1 MEINSSIYREVML
14 MIKNYKPIQY
24 RHELKH
30 IINPLEA
37 EILNRRLNLLFS
49 KDHYTLNEG
58 YYDVH
63 SLYFDTP
70 DDRALKEKLNGVSQ
84 RHKFR
89 IRYYNHDLSFI
100 RLEKKMKHNGLC
112 AKRSTKLTVKQVQDI
127 LNGEID
133 FLLRSGDPLMI
144 EFYSALKGE
153 LLKPCVIVSYQRQ
166 AYTYDVSK
174 VRLTIDRYL
183 CTYKNIYDFLSL
195 DHRKIGV
202 DDFAVFEVKYNE
214 FLPDIVKMAIQGLS
228 QKTSAYSKFAKCRQ
242 IDW

>member
-70 DDRALKEKLNGVSQ
+70 DEKIFSNSAERLGILPNDF
-84 RHKFR
+84 RHITLPSDKNIAFITVMISLEHANILFDWRDKR
-89 IRYYNHDLSFI
+89 IFT
-100 RLEKKMKHNGLC
+100 KK
-112 AKRSTKLTVKQVQDI
+112 
-127 LNGEID
+127 
-133 FLLRSGDPLMI
+133 LLH
-144 EFYSALKGE
+144 
-153 LLKPCVIVSYQRQ
+153 SYQ
-166 AYTYDVSK
+166 
-174 VRLTIDRYL
+174 
-183 CTYKNIYDFLSL
+183 
-195 DHRKIGV
+195 
-202 DDFAVFEVKYNE
+202 
-214 FLPDIVKMAIQGLS
+214 
-228 QKTSAYSKFAKCRQ
+228 
-242 IDW
+242 

>member
-84 RHKFR
+84 TLGK
-89 IRYYNHDLSFI
+89 DS
-100 RLEKKMKHNGLC
+100 
-112 AKRSTKLTVKQVQDI
+112 
-127 LNGEID
+127 
-133 FLLRSGDPLMI
+133 
-144 EFYSALKGE
+144 
-153 LLKPCVIVSYQRQ
+153 
-166 AYTYDVSK
+166 
-174 VRLTIDRYL
+174 
-183 CTYKNIYDFLSL
+183 
-195 DHRKIGV
+195 
-202 DDFAVFEVKYNE
+202 
-214 FLPDIVKMAIQGLS
+214 
-228 QKTSAYSKFAKCRQ
+228 
-242 IDW
+242 

>member
-30 IINPLEA
+30 IINPLET

-100 RLEKKMKHNGLC
+100 RLEKKIKHNGLC
-112 AKRSTKLTVKQVQDI
+112 AKQTARLSVEQVQDI
-127 LNGEID
+127 LNGEVD
-133 FLLRSGDPLMI
+133 FLLKSENPLMI
-144 EFYSALKGE
+144 DFYSQIKGK
-153 LLKPCVIVSYQRQ
+153 LLQPSVIVSYQRQ
-166 AYTYDVSK
+166 AYVYEISR
-174 VRLTIDRYL
+174 VRLTIDHHL
-183 CTYKNIYDFLSL
+183 CTYQNKKDFLNL
-195 DHRKIGV
+195 KHGIPIDNHYIL
-202 DDFAVFEVKYNE
+202 EVKYNE
-214 FLPDIVKMAIQGLS
+214 FLPEIVKMSVQGIS
-228 QKTSAYSKFAKCRQ
+228 QKTSSYSKFAQCRMM
-242 IDW
+242 DW

>member
-37 EILNRRLNLLFS
+37 EVLNQRLNLLFT

-70 DDRALKEKLNGVSQ
+70 DDKALKEKLNGVSQ

-100 RLEKKMKHNGLC
+100 RLEKKIKHNGLC
-112 AKRSTKLTVKQVQDI
+112 AKQTARLSVEQVQDI
-127 LNGEID
+127 LNGEVD
-133 FLLRSGDPLMI
+133 FLLKSENPVMI
-144 EFYSALKGE
+144 DFYSQIKGK
-153 LLKPCVIVSYQRQ
+153 LLQPSVIVSYQRQ
-166 AYTYDVSK
+166 AYVYEISR
-174 VRLTIDRYL
+174 VRLTIDHHL
-183 CTYKNIYDFLSL
+183 CTYQNKKDFLNL
-195 DHRKIGV
+195 KHGIPIDNHYIL
-202 DDFAVFEVKYNE
+202 EVKYNE
-214 FLPDIVKMAIQGLS
+214 FLPEIVKMSVQGIS
-228 QKTSAYSKFAKCRQ
+228 QKTSSYSKFAQCRMM
-242 IDW
+242 DW

>member
-1 MEINSSIYREVML
+1 

-37 EILNRRLNLLFS
+37 EVLNQRLNLLFT

-70 DDRALKEKLNGVSQ
+70 DDKALKEKLNGVSQ

-100 RLEKKMKHNGLC
+100 RLEKKIKHNGLC
-112 AKRSTKLTVKQVQDI
+112 AKQTARLSVEQVQNI
-127 LNGEID
+127 LNGEVD
-133 FLLRSGDPLMI
+133 FLLKSENPLMI
-144 EFYSALKGE
+144 DFYSQIKGK
-153 LLKPCVIVSYQRQ
+153 LLQPSVIVSYQRQ
-166 AYTYDVSK
+166 AYVYEISR
-174 VRLTIDRYL
+174 VRLTIDHHL
-183 CTYKNIYDFLSL
+183 CTYQNKKDFLNL
-195 DHRKIGV
+195 KHGIPIDNHYIL
-202 DDFAVFEVKYNE
+202 EVKYNE
-214 FLPDIVKMAIQGLS
+214 FLPEIVKMSVQGIS
-228 QKTSAYSKFAKCRQ
+228 QKTSSYSKFAQCRMMN
-242 IDW
+242 W

>member
-1 MEINSSIYREVML
+1 

-100 RLEKKMKHNGLC
+100 RLEKK
-112 AKRSTKLTVKQVQDI
+112 
-127 LNGEID
+127 
-133 FLLRSGDPLMI
+133 
-144 EFYSALKGE
+144 
-153 LLKPCVIVSYQRQ
+153 
-166 AYTYDVSK
+166 
-174 VRLTIDRYL
+174 
-183 CTYKNIYDFLSL
+183 
-195 DHRKIGV
+195 
-202 DDFAVFEVKYNE
+202 
-214 FLPDIVKMAIQGLS
+214 
-228 QKTSAYSKFAKCRQ
+228 
-242 IDW
+242 

>member
-30 IINPLEA
+30 IINPLET

-70 DDRALKEKLNGVSQ
+70 DDKALKEKLNGVSQ

-100 RLEKKMKHNGLC
+100 RLEKKIKHNGLC
-112 AKRSTKLTVKQVQDI
+112 AKQTARLSVEQVQDI
-127 LNGEID
+127 LNGEVD
-133 FLLRSGDPLMI
+133 FLLKSENPLMI
-144 EFYSALKGE
+144 DFYSQIKGK
-153 LLKPCVIVSYQRQ
+153 LLQPSVIVSYQRQ
-166 AYTYDVSK
+166 AYVYEISR
-174 VRLTIDRYL
+174 VRLTIDHHL
-183 CTYKNIYDFLSL
+183 CTYQNKKDFLNL
-195 DHRKIGV
+195 KHGIPIDNHYIL
-202 DDFAVFEVKYNE
+202 EVKYNE
-214 FLPDIVKMAIQGLS
+214 FLPEIVKMSVQGIS
-228 QKTSAYSKFAKCRQ
+228 QKTSSYSKFAQCRMM
-242 IDW
+242 DW